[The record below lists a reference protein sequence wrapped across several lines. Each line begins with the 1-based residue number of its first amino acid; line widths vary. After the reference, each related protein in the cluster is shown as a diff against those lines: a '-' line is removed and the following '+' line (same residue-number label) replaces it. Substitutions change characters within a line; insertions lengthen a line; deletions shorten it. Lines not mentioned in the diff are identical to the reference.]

1 MENGRALRIGKIERA
16 RMKRKSPME
25 PGRGGHRLPLSA
37 VILPGFLVDL
47 ADETMAGL
55 GKRNLKIEVGVQ
67 R

>member
-1 MENGRALRIGKIERA
+1 MLEGA
-16 RMKRKSPME
+16 RMERRSPME

-37 VILPGFLVDL
+37 VILPGILVDL

-55 GKRNLKIEVGVQ
+55 GERNLEIEVRVQ

>member
-1 MENGRALRIGKIERA
+1 
-16 RMKRKSPME
+16 MK

-37 VILPGFLVDL
+37 VVLPGILVDL

-55 GKRNLKIEVGVQ
+55 GKRYLEIEVGVE

>member
-16 RMKRKSPME
+16 RMKRRSPME
-25 PGRGGHRLPLSA
+25 PGRGRYQFPVSA

-55 GKRNLKIEVGVQ
+55 GKRNLEIEVGVQ

>member
-1 MENGRALRIGKIERA
+1 
-16 RMKRKSPME
+16 ME
-25 PGRGGHRLPLSA
+25 PGRGRYQFPVSA

-55 GKRNLKIEVGVQ
+55 GKRNLEIEVGVQ